1 MNWFTITIGIIFFA
15 GITIGLYMGA
25 IRMAASLAATILTI
39 ILVGTLTP
47 FTSAAISRYTPL
59 DEMIRDEVA
68 DTMIKQSSTV
78 IPDEM
83 QGLSDLIEQVGEG
96 ANIPRDLQMS
106 FIEAAQLPEVFKTL
120 LAENNN
126 DDAYEKYEAKTFP
139 QYVGNYLAHL
149 SIRILGFLATF
160 LVVGV
165 LVRAIIKG
173 LDLIGRL
180 PVLGLV
186 NHMAGGAIG
195 IGVSLIVVWILF
207 LIITLAYSTE
217 IGKNLYETTQN
228 TAILKQL
235 YEFNPILNMI
245 LKMK

>member
-1 MNWFTITIGIIFFA
+1 MNWFTIGIGIIFFA
-15 GITIGLYMGA
+15 GIFIGLYMGA
-25 IRMAASLAATILTI
+25 IRMVASLIATILTI
-39 ILVGTLTP
+39 ILVGMLTP
-47 FTSAAISRYTPL
+47 YTSAIISRYTPL
-59 DEMIRDEVA
+59 DEMIRDKVA
-68 DTMIKQSSTV
+68 NTIVEQASSV

-83 QGLSDLIEQVGEG
+83 QGLSEMIEQVGEG

-106 FIEAAQLPEVFKTL
+106 FIESAQIPEMFKML

-126 DDAYEKYEAKTFP
+126 DEAYEKYEAKTFP
-139 QYVGNYLAHL
+139 QYVGNYLANL
-149 SIRILGFLATF
+149 SVRILGFLVTF
-160 LVVGV
+160 IVVGV

-173 LDLIGRL
+173 FDIIGRL
-180 PVLGLV
+180 PVLGWV
-186 NHMAGGAIG
+186 NHLAGGAIG

-217 IGKNLYETTQN
+217 IGKNLCETTQN

-235 YEFNPILNMI
+235 YEFNPILQMI